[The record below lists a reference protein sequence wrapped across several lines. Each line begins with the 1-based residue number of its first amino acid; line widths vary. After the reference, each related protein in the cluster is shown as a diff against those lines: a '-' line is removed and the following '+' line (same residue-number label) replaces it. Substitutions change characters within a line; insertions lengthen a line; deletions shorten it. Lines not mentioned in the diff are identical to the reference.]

1 MTGNTTQDPR
11 LPPSGNAAGADQE
24 STWNTLGA
32 SRDTESW
39 CKAWLEVLARR
50 IGASMV
56 RGVVVLGAPD
66 AGPFAPVAVWPAG
79 TLGSPVL
86 VSGVEKAIQRRETIV
101 EAGKRAA
108 TDEDP
113 QRKLDLVAYPLI
125 VDEQVHGAVA
135 IEVGHQP
142 AAELEGVVE
151 QLRWSMMA
159 LEALIRRK
167 RFTSSDRMATVLE
180 LIATSLHYDRFQA
193 AATAVATELAGQLK
207 CERVSIG
214 FLKGRH
220 ARVRALSN
228 SASFGKK
235 ANVIRAIE
243 AAMDEAIDQQA
254 TVLYPPTG
262 SGPLQVTRSHEA
274 LLRDF
279 GSGTAFSIPLA
290 EGSNILG
297 AITFERP
304 ADEPFD
310 ERTIQLCEQAASLI
324 GPVLDVKRKD
334 DRWLFQ
340 KAWDSFKNFLKKLT
354 GPRHSI
360 LKVVTGTLLF
370 LVVFFTFAKGDYRVT
385 ADARLEGE
393 MQRAMA
399 APLAGY
405 VAEAYVRAGDI
416 VREGEPLFSLDDRDL
431 VLERLKW
438 MSQKSQYSREYQ
450 EAVAGRGRAQANV
463 LAAQIE
469 QAEAQ
474 IALIEDQLSRVRVVA
489 PFDAIVVGGDLSQ
502 SLGVPVERGDV
513 LFELAPLDD
522 YRVILQVDER
532 DVGQLEPGQTG
543 RLALTGLPGETL
555 PIEVERVTP
564 VATTEEG
571 RNFFR
576 VEAAIVDESGTQLR
590 PGMEG
595 AGKVDIER
603 RRLIWIWTHKIGYW
617 LRMFFW
623 SWWP

>member
-1 MTGNTTQDPR
+1 
-11 LPPSGNAAGADQE
+11 
-24 STWNTLGA
+24 
-32 SRDTESW
+32 
-39 CKAWLEVLARR
+39 
-50 IGASMV
+50 
-56 RGVVVLGAPD
+56 
-66 AGPFAPVAVWPAG
+66 
-79 TLGSPVL
+79 
-86 VSGVEKAIQRRETIV
+86 
-101 EAGKRAA
+101 
-108 TDEDP
+108 
-113 QRKLDLVAYPLI
+113 
-125 VDEQVHGAVA
+125 
-135 IEVGHQP
+135 
-142 AAELEGVVE
+142 
-151 QLRWSMMA
+151 
-159 LEALIRRK
+159 
-167 RFTSSDRMATVLE
+167 
-180 LIATSLHYDRFQA
+180 
-193 AATAVATELAGQLK
+193 
-207 CERVSIG
+207 
-214 FLKGRH
+214 
-220 ARVRALSN
+220 
-228 SASFGKK
+228 
-235 ANVIRAIE
+235 
-243 AAMDEAIDQQA
+243 
-254 TVLYPPTG
+254 
-262 SGPLQVTRSHEA
+262 
-274 LLRDF
+274 
-279 GSGTAFSIPLA
+279 
-290 EGSNILG
+290 
-297 AITFERP
+297 
-304 ADEPFD
+304 
-310 ERTIQLCEQAASLI
+310 LI

-576 VEAAIVDESGTQLR
+576 VEAAIIDESGTQLR